1 MSALILWRSET
12 PDGAERASRILL
24 DLPCPAHEDVH
35 DAALV
40 CWAPGTGKPRT
51 RVLPDLASDEALG
64 DGFWGVLFS
73 LIFYSP
79 LIGAAVVSNEE
90 AFSGSIADFGI
101 TDTFVNRVRDSVTP
115 GTSALF
121 LLGSDA
127 LVEHL
132 RSLPG
137 ADPRAD
143 LLVTRLDRR
152 QEGALRQVFVG

>member
-24 DLPCPAHEDVH
+24 DLSGPAREDVH

-40 CWAPGTGKPRT
+40 CWPRGTGKPRT
-51 RVLPDLASDEALG
+51 RVLPDLATVDALG

-79 LIGAAVVSNEE
+79 LLGAAVVSNGE

-127 LVEHL
+127 LVDQL
-132 RSLPG
+132 RNLQ
-137 ADPRAD
+137 DPAHPAD
-143 LLVTRLDRR
+143 LLVTRMDPR
-152 QEGALRQVFVG
+152 QEVALRQVFVG